1 MGALFGECVLNRESR
16 TTLDGGGSQTPLI
29 LLLYSPS
36 HIKRNLEVYPL
47 R

>member
-1 MGALFGECVLNRESR
+1 MGALFGECALKESR

-36 HIKRNLEVYPL
+36 HIKEIWTFYL
-47 R
+47 